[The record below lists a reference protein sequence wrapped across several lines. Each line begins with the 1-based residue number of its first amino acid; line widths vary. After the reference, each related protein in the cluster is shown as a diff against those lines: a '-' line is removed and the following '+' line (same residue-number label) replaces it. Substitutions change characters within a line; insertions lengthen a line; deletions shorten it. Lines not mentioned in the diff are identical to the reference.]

1 MGVGASVLLPQSLS
15 SGLVD
20 ELIATITS
28 ICLDPGARD
37 ATPYVQRK
45 PTQHVASGTEWEM
58 LDFWAMDT
66 TTIGGQ
72 FRAGEPPFDVS
83 CAPPMGMVWFPR
95 AQLREG
101 WCDPETSLKRIS
113 SAFGFLISS
122 AICFTG
128 YAACADSHRVLG
140 ELTLHVAQRY
150 GGLVRYDYTLT
161 SWKRADPASDREG
174 LDRSFAGRLAR
185 MPGRLLEVEATHI
198 ADTIFAGAWLASD
211 DFHM

>member
-1 MGVGASVLLPQSLS
+1 VVTADSQSVVRANLAFSEHAAEQHGVGASVLLPQSLS

-72 FRAGEPPFDVS
+72 FRAGEPPFGVS
-83 CAPPMGMVWFPR
+83 CAPAMAMVWFPPR
-95 AQLREG
+95 AAPR
-101 WCDPETSLKRIS
+101 
-113 SAFGFLISS
+113 
-122 AICFTG
+122 
-128 YAACADSHRVLG
+128 RV
-140 ELTLHVAQRY
+140 V
-150 GGLVRYDYTLT
+150 
-161 SWKRADPASDREG
+161 
-174 LDRSFAGRLAR
+174 
-185 MPGRLLEVEATHI
+185 
-198 ADTIFAGAWLASD
+198 
-211 DFHM
+211 